1 MEEHR
6 EEEENKPEGLP
17 IPSIFLNSDTKA
29 PLTNCVQ
36 CDYDL
41 LNGDRYYMIEK
52 VFKKYPSFQK
62 TEVLFEY
69 AVCSTCYE
77 NMKDQMSAESMANL
91 SEYMMMNTD
100 FQALQHRIEENP
112 DNPEMW
118 LSECM
123 IKGTPKDDMTEYQMG
138 ACFKK
143 DRLVTNFIPP
153 FIIGE
158 LAMEEM
164 NGLLSKQTKDEMD
177 DFMGENFGIPPEL
190 RKDLILI

>member
-1 MEEHR
+1 MEEYR
-6 EEEENKPEGLP
+6 EEGNSVEGLP
-17 IPSIFLNSDTKA
+17 IPDIFLNSDTKA
-29 PLTNCVQ
+29 PLTHCVQ
-36 CDYDL
+36 CEYDL
-41 LNGDRYYMIEK
+41 LAGDRYYMIEK

-100 FQALQHRIEENP
+100 FQAMQKRIEEHPN
-112 DNPEMW
+112 DPEKW
-118 LSECM
+118 LSQCM
-123 IKGTPKDDMTEYQMG
+123 IKGTPKNEMTEFQMG
-138 ACFKK
+138 ACFKG
-143 DRLVTNFIPP
+143 DRLVTNFMPP
-153 FIIGE
+153 FIIGG

-164 NGLLSKQTKDEMD
+164 SGLLSKQTKDEID

>member
-1 MEEHR
+1 MEEQR
-6 EEEENKPEGLP
+6 AEGERAEGLP
-17 IPSIFLNSDTKA
+17 IPDIFLNSDTKG

-41 LNGDRYYMIEK
+41 MKGDRYYMIEK

-100 FQALQHRIEENP
+100 FGAMQLRIQEFP
-112 DNPEMW
+112 DDPEKW
-118 LSECM
+118 LSHCM
-123 IKGTPKDDMTEYQMG
+123 IKGTPKEEMTEFQMG
-138 ACFKK
+138 ACFKG
-143 DRLVTNFIPP
+143 DRLVTNFMPP
-153 FIIGE
+153 FMIGE

-164 NGLLSKQTKDEMD
+164 NNLLSKETKDEMD

>member
-1 MEEHR
+1 MEEYR
-6 EEEENKPEGLP
+6 EGGNSVEGLP
-17 IPSIFLNSDTKA
+17 IPDIFLNSDTKA
-29 PLTNCVQ
+29 PLTHCVQ
-36 CDYDL
+36 CEYDL
-41 LNGDRYYMIEK
+41 LAGDRYYMIEK

-100 FQALQHRIEENP
+100 FQAMQKRIEEHPN
-112 DNPEMW
+112 DPEKW
-118 LSECM
+118 LSQCM
-123 IKGTPKDDMTEYQMG
+123 IKGTPKNEMTEFQMG
-138 ACFKK
+138 ACFKG
-143 DRLVTNFIPP
+143 DRLVTNFMPP
-153 FIIGE
+153 FIIGG

-164 NGLLSKQTKDEMD
+164 SGLLSKQTKDEMD

>member
-1 MEEHR
+1 MEEYR
-6 EEEENKPEGLP
+6 EEGSSVEGLP
-17 IPSIFLNSDTKA
+17 IPDIFLNSDTKA
-29 PLTNCVQ
+29 PLTHCVQ
-36 CDYDL
+36 CEYDL
-41 LNGDRYYMIEK
+41 LAGDRYYMIEK

-77 NMKDQMSAESMANL
+77 NMKDHMSAESMANL

-100 FQALQHRIEENP
+100 FQAMQKRIEAHPN
-112 DNPEMW
+112 DPEKW
-118 LSECM
+118 LSQCM
-123 IKGTPKDDMTEYQMG
+123 IKGTPKNEMIEFQMG
-138 ACFKK
+138 ACFKG
-143 DRLVTNFIPP
+143 DRLVTNFMPP

-158 LAMEEM
+158 IAMEEM
-164 NGLLSKQTKDEMD
+164 SGLLSKQTKDEMD

>member
-1 MEEHR
+1 MEEYR
-6 EEEENKPEGLP
+6 EEGNSVEGLP
-17 IPSIFLNSDTKA
+17 IPDIFLNSDTKA
-29 PLTNCVQ
+29 PLTHCVQ
-36 CDYDL
+36 CEYDL
-41 LNGDRYYMIEK
+41 LAGDRYYMIEK

-100 FQALQHRIEENP
+100 FQAMQKRIEEHPN
-112 DNPEMW
+112 DPEKW
-118 LSECM
+118 LSQCM
-123 IKGTPKDDMTEYQMG
+123 IKGTPKNEMTEFQMG
-138 ACFKK
+138 ACFKG
-143 DRLVTNFIPP
+143 DRLVTNFMPP
-153 FIIGE
+153 FIIGG

-164 NGLLSKQTKDEMD
+164 SGLLSKQTKDEMD

>member
-1 MEEHR
+1 MEEYR
-6 EEEENKPEGLP
+6 EEGNSVEGLP
-17 IPSIFLNSDTKA
+17 IPDIFLNSDTKA
-29 PLTNCVQ
+29 PLTHCVQ
-36 CDYDL
+36 CEYDL
-41 LNGDRYYMIEK
+41 LAGDRYYMIEK
-52 VFKKYPSFQK
+52 VFKKYPLFQK

-100 FQALQHRIEENP
+100 FQAMQKRIEEHPN
-112 DNPEMW
+112 DPEKW
-118 LSECM
+118 LSQCM
-123 IKGTPKDDMTEYQMG
+123 IKGTPKNEMTEFQMG
-138 ACFKK
+138 ACFKG
-143 DRLVTNFIPP
+143 DRLVTNFMPP
-153 FIIGE
+153 FIIGG

-164 NGLLSKQTKDEMD
+164 SGLLSKQTKDEMD

>member
-1 MEEHR
+1 MEEYR
-6 EEEENKPEGLP
+6 EEGNSVEGLP
-17 IPSIFLNSDTKA
+17 IPDIFLNSDTKA
-29 PLTNCVQ
+29 PLTHCVQ
-36 CDYDL
+36 CEYDL
-41 LNGDRYYMIEK
+41 LAGDRYYMIEK
-52 VFKKYPSFQK
+52 VFKKYLSFQK

-100 FQALQHRIEENP
+100 FQAMQKRIEEHPN
-112 DNPEMW
+112 DPEKW
-118 LSECM
+118 LSQCM
-123 IKGTPKDDMTEYQMG
+123 IKGTPKNEMTEFQMG
-138 ACFKK
+138 ACFKG
-143 DRLVTNFIPP
+143 DRLVTNFMPP
-153 FIIGE
+153 FIIGG

-164 NGLLSKQTKDEMD
+164 SGLLSKQTKDEMD